1 MLLKEL
7 NPFNL
12 NLWKNQWGLT
22 DEDAETLKI
31 VEIIINQVLKRY
43 RNFAINYEDQR
54 EFYVAFEAVLD
65 KHTPTLLNR
74 ARYIKMNFNFLKD
87 TSNWSFVSKQK
98 STASSKNTSS
108 NGYAGYNSADDE
120 PFQKDWQD
128 AQNTAETTHESNPMV
143 LAREV
148 RDLFAED
155 IIKFEYDIEN
165 LLRIIY

>member
-7 NPFNL
+7 NPFNSYTWQ
-12 NLWKNQWGLT
+12 NRWGLT
-22 DEDAETLKI
+22 FEDNDAIKI

-54 EFYVAFEAVLD
+54 DFYAAFEAVLD

-74 ARYIKMNFNFLKD
+74 ARFIKLNFNFLKD

-108 NGYAGYNSADDE
+108 NGYAGYNSADDQ

-128 AQNTAETTHESNPMV
+128 AQNTAETTHESNPLV